1 MCKCARQFN
10 PSPIHIKGTV
20 QCLFLLELFLFPPW
34 RVNGELLK
42 FKGHSSSVEDQEP
55 IEKGQEG
62 TNPIFY
68 CYVVMCLTIFFILTI
83 PSLINGG

>member
-1 MCKCARQFN
+1 MAVSWIGWFQR
-10 PSPIHIKGTV
+10 
-20 QCLFLLELFLFPPW
+20 LFFIGSFSPPW

-62 TNPIFY
+62 TNAIFY